1 MFAKVIATLT
11 FAKVNATAKLHLIWQ
26 MTIKNFFRFFFH
38 CSCHPFLLIRID
50 KCQGD
55 KP

>member
-26 MTIKNFFRFFFH
+26 MTEIT
-38 CSCHPFLLIRID
+38 FLVT
-50 KCQGD
+50 
-55 KP
+55 